1 MSSAMR
7 QIGVVTRPH
16 GLRGEV
22 KVRPET
28 DDPTRFESLD
38 HVLLGDNSDQAQSF
52 RIEGVR
58 LQEMQVG
65 TAVVLALEGVSD
77 RNSAQELAGLPV
89 WVDESAL
96 PPLEE
101 DEVYVSDLVGL
112 EVWEGT
118 DRLAGTVADVLD
130 LPAQL
135 VLVVRRTSGGEALVP
150 FVPDLIESVDER
162 RIVVRP
168 VEGLLDPENREEV
181 A

>member
-1 MSSAMR
+1 MSSALR

-28 DDPTRFESLD
+28 DDPARFDTLD
-38 HVLLGDNSDQAQSF
+38 HVLLGADSERARSF

-58 LQEMQVG
+58 FQAMRVG
-65 TAVVLALEGVSD
+65 TAVVLTLEGITD
-77 RNSAQELAGLPV
+77 RESAQDLSGLAV
-89 WVDESAL
+89 WVEESAL
-96 PPLEE
+96 PPLDE
-101 DEVYVSDLVGL
+101 DEVFVSDLVGL

-118 DRLAGTVADVLD
+118 DRMAGVVADVLD
-130 LPAQL
+130 LPAQP
-135 VLVVRRTSGGEALVP
+135 VLVVRRTSGGDALVP
-150 FVPDLIESVDER
+150 FVPDLIEAVDEH

>member
-28 DDPTRFESLD
+28 DDPTRFETLD
-38 HVLLGDNSDQAQSF
+38 HVMLGDDSDQTRSF

-77 RNSAQELAGLPV
+77 RESAQELAGLPV
-89 WVDESAL
+89 WVLESVL

-101 DEVYVSDLVGL
+101 GEVYVSDLVGL

-118 DRLAGTVADVLD
+118 DRLAGTVVDVLD
-130 LPAQL
+130 LPAQP
-135 VLVVRRTSGGEALVP
+135 VMVVRLMSGGDALVP
-150 FVPDLIESVDER
+150 FVPDLIESVDGH